1 MRTLRILLA
10 TAAVSAISVAAVA
23 PAGAVVHSDPR
34 IGYHGVVPHGVTT
47 NPRIGYH

>member
-23 PAGAVVHSDPR
+23 PAGASFH
-34 IGYHGVVPHGVTT
+34 T
-47 NPRIGYH
+47 NPRIGFHGVTLNPRIGYRVPHK